1 MNEDDYKVLIS
12 GYQQK
17 SLDLFTQLAVS
28 EAKLQ
33 VLQGKLNEANAL
45 IETLTQSK
53 SEGDEYA

>member
-12 GYQQK
+12 VYQQK

-33 VLQGKLNEANAL
+33 VLQGKLNEAN
-45 IETLTQSK
+45 
-53 SEGDEYA
+53 